1 MAGTAG
7 CRLLQ
12 ASGPVHCRP
21 PPRLVFYGC
30 GWWALLN
37 LLVEH
42 SDMRIFFV
50 CNDIRPNENSFEF
63 LIL

>member
-1 MAGTAG
+1 MPVRIARVQGLCSMAGTAG

-42 SDMRIFFV
+42 SDMRIF
-50 CNDIRPNENSFEF
+50 
-63 LIL
+63 